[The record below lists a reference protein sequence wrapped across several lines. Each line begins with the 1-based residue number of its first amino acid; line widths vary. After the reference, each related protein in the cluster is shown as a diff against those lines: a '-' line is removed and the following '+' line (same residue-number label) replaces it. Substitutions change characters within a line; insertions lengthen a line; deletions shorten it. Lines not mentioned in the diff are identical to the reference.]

1 MSSTDLD
8 KIVIP
13 DSTGLVG
20 KALRNKHIVVTNDPY
35 SDPDFNKDV
44 DLRSGY
50 TTKSVLVLPVANIN
64 GEFIGAL
71 QLINK
76 HSADGFDE
84 VEDAKKLSLAA
95 LVCGIALESETFLE
109 DSHHDRLTGLR
120 NRMGF
125 YYDFAKKYKEYL
137 LPGSGKKMALFICDI
152 DKFKRVNDTYGHNA
166 GDDVLKFTSHLIE
179 SFCNEDDGVYRW
191 GGEEF
196 VMIMRDADLEA
207 AAKKAE
213 EIRVKLM
220 GSEINADGNKIN
232 CTMSFG
238 CAVFDPFKTIE
249 ENVSAADEKL
259 YTAKE
264 TGRNKVC
271 T

>member
-1 MSSTDLD
+1 MRTTAFTD
-8 KIVIP
+8 V
-13 DSTGLVG
+13 
-20 KALRNKHIVVTNDPY
+20 
-35 SDPDFNKDV
+35 
-44 DLRSGY
+44 
-50 TTKSVLVLPVANIN
+50 
-64 GEFIGAL
+64 
-71 QLINK
+71 
-76 HSADGFDE
+76 
-84 VEDAKKLSLAA
+84 
-95 LVCGIALESETFLE
+95 
-109 DSHHDRLTGLR
+109 
-120 NRMGF
+120 
-125 YYDFAKKYKEYL
+125 
-137 LPGSGKKMALFICDI
+137 
-152 DKFKRVNDTYGHNA
+152 
-166 GDDVLKFTSHLIE
+166 
-179 SFCNEDDGVYRW
+179 